1 MSESYSLISAR
12 EHYLMQPVVDAFTD
26 YLAEYIA
33 GRVFD
38 PPYLTQTYR
47 PKAQYCFTSLED
59 AWEQYIQEAPNREFQ
74 NRLIHYEKPLKE
86 VIDKRDDSAFIQI
99 VIDMF
104 GKDSLVLKSNL
115 EALLTSKNLC
125 ECTAYACSQLADDSP
140 EYTVFGKDFG
150 PRMSSFHSR
159 IYATL
164 LPDFITYE
172 SRVCAALCYFI
183 REYCI
188 SQDIKLPKELQ
199 LGSLQGWG
207 KTKKDK
213 GRDASWN
220 GNVFQRLDT
229 MKKRPMRERT
239 FANSNVLASWA
250 VAEAIRKAK
259 ANKEGSAWLEGPYP
273 IRKVEAALFML
284 GAELPPIE

>member
-104 GKDSLVLKSNL
+104 GKDSLVLN
-115 EALLTSKNLC
+115 
-125 ECTAYACSQLADDSP
+125 
-140 EYTVFGKDFG
+140 
-150 PRMSSFHSR
+150 
-159 IYATL
+159 
-164 LPDFITYE
+164 PDFPI
-172 SRVCAALCYFI
+172 
-183 REYCI
+183 
-188 SQDIKLPKELQ
+188 DI
-199 LGSLQGWG
+199 G
-207 KTKKDK
+207 K
-213 GRDASWN
+213 GFNVSFSN
-220 GNVFQRLDT
+220 GI
-229 MKKRPMRERT
+229 P
-239 FANSNVLASWA
+239 
-250 VAEAIRKAK
+250 
-259 ANKEGSAWLEGPYP
+259 LENATADY
-273 IRKVEAALFML
+273 
-284 GAELPPIE
+284 

>member
-1 MSESYSLISAR
+1 MISAR

-26 YLAEYIA
+26 YLADYIA

-47 PKAQYCFTSLED
+47 PKAQYCFTSLQD
-59 AWEQYIQEAPNREFQ
+59 AWEQYIQEVPNREFQ
-74 NRLIHYEKPLKE
+74 ERLIRYEKPLKE
-86 VIDKRDDSAFIQI
+86 VIDKRDDEAFIQI

-104 GKDSLVLKSNL
+104 GEDSLVLNSNL
-115 EALLTSKNLC
+115 ETLQASKNLC

-183 REYCI
+183 HI
-188 SQDIKLPKELQ
+188 ASA
-199 LGSLQGWG
+199 
-207 KTKKDK
+207 KTLSF
-213 GRDASWN
+213 RRSFN
-220 GNVFQRLDT
+220 
-229 MKKRPMRERT
+229 
-239 FANSNVLASWA
+239 WA
-250 VAEAIRKAK
+250 VFKDGEKQKRTRAEMLLGMAMCFKGSIR
-259 ANKEGSAWLEGPYP
+259 
-273 IRKVEAALFML
+273 
-284 GAELPPIE
+284 

>member
-26 YLAEYIA
+26 YLADYIA

-47 PKAQYCFTSLED
+47 PKAQYCFTSLQD
-59 AWEQYIQEAPNREFQ
+59 AWEQYIQEVPNREFQ
-74 NRLIHYEKPLKE
+74 ERLIRYEKPLKE
-86 VIDKRDDSAFIQI
+86 VIDKRDDEAFIQI

-104 GKDSLVLKSNL
+104 GEDSLVLNSNL
-115 EALLTSKNLC
+115 ETLQASKNLC

-140 EYTVFGKDFG
+140 EYTIFGKDFG

-207 KTKKDK
+207 KNKKGQGPRCFLEWQCVSKARYDEK
-213 GRDASWN
+213 ASH
-220 GNVFQRLDT
+220 
-229 MKKRPMRERT
+229 
-239 FANSNVLASWA
+239 A
-250 VAEAIRKAK
+250 
-259 ANKEGSAWLEGPYP
+259 
-273 IRKVEAALFML
+273 
-284 GAELPPIE
+284 

>member
-1 MSESYSLISAR
+1 MISAR

-47 PKAQYCFTSLED
+47 PKAQYCFTSLQD

-172 SRVCAALCYFI
+172 SRVCAALCYF
-183 REYCI
+183 
-188 SQDIKLPKELQ
+188 
-199 LGSLQGWG
+199 
-207 KTKKDK
+207 
-213 GRDASWN
+213 AS
-220 GNVFQRLDT
+220 
-229 MKKRPMRERT
+229 
-239 FANSNVLASWA
+239 
-250 VAEAIRKAK
+250 
-259 ANKEGSAWLEGPYP
+259 
-273 IRKVEAALFML
+273 AAT
-284 GAELPPIE
+284 